1 MGSTRNN
8 GRLVAGARFSAINN
22 TGERGPADRVVRSAP
37 VGAHDS
43 LYSSSSTVRTHLRL
57 RRGRFFLN
65 EVTKLIFPLL
75 SETIASSSLSL
86 SLSFLHSSLRP
97 CKPLPLYV
105 SALSAIIYPPHY
117 AYYAIIA
124 RAERVW
130 MRGEI
135 NGRKKFLIHGLK
147 VLFEENVFFIVDKRR
162 KDLLRILVR
171 GEEREDKDRKMYTRC
186 KNI

>member
-22 TGERGPADRVVRSAP
+22 TGERGPADSRKVSP
-37 VGAHDS
+37 CGSSWLS
-43 LYSSSSTVRTHLRL
+43 LLLFIHCTDLRL

-117 AYYAIIA
+117 AYFAIIA
-124 RAERVW
+124 RAELCGCEARLMV
-130 MRGEI
+130 
-135 NGRKKFLIHGLK
+135 GRSFWFMDGKSFL
-147 VLFEENVFFIVDKRR
+147 
-162 KDLLRILVR
+162 
-171 GEEREDKDRKMYTRC
+171 RKMYFLLLINVE
-186 KNI
+186 KVY

>member
-75 SETIASSSLSL
+75 SETIAGSSLSL
-86 SLSFLHSSLRP
+86 FLFLSYIGTFVSTPLQAFATIRIGSVRNYISPTLR
-97 CKPLPLYV
+97 
-105 SALSAIIYPPHY
+105 
-117 AYYAIIA
+117 
-124 RAERVW
+124 
-130 MRGEI
+130 
-135 NGRKKFLIHGLK
+135 
-147 VLFEENVFFIVDKRR
+147 
-162 KDLLRILVR
+162 LLRNYCE
-171 GEEREDKDRKMYTRC
+171 G
-186 KNI
+186 

>member
-75 SETIASSSLSL
+75 SETIAGSSLSL
-86 SLSFLHSSLRP
+86 SLSSLHWYIRLYAPASLCHYTYRLCP
-97 CKPLPLYV
+97 QLY
-105 SALSAIIYPPHY
+105 IPH
-117 AYYAIIA
+117 IT
-124 RAERVW
+124 
-130 MRGEI
+130 
-135 NGRKKFLIHGLK
+135 LTSQ
-147 VLFEENVFFIVDKRR
+147 
-162 KDLLRILVR
+162 LLRGLSCVDTRR
-171 GEEREDKDRKMYTRC
+171 G
-186 KNI
+186 

>member
-75 SETIASSSLSL
+75 SETITGSSLFLSLSL
-86 SLSFLHSSLRP
+86 SLSLSLFLPWTHFYAPINLCHYTYRLCP
-97 CKPLPLYV
+97 QLYIPHI
-105 SALSAIIYPPHY
+105 ALTTQ
-117 AYYAIIA
+117 
-124 RAERVW
+124 
-130 MRGEI
+130 
-135 NGRKKFLIHGLK
+135 
-147 VLFEENVFFIVDKRR
+147 
-162 KDLLRILVR
+162 LLRRLSVCGWEAR
-171 GEEREDKDRKMYTRC
+171 LMVGRSFWFMDGKFFLTRKMYFSLLG
-186 KNI
+186 

>member
-75 SETIASSSLSL
+75 SETIAGSSLSL
-86 SLSFLHSSLRP
+86 SFSFFPTSVHSSLRP

-117 AYYAIIA
+117 AYFAIIA
-124 RAERVW
+124 RAELCGCEARLMV
-130 MRGEI
+130 
-135 NGRKKFLIHGLK
+135 GRSF
-147 VLFEENVFFIVDKRR
+147 
-162 KDLLRILVR
+162 
-171 GEEREDKDRKMYTRC
+171 
-186 KNI
+186 

>member
-75 SETIASSSLSL
+75 SETIAGSSVSLFLFLPYTRLYAPASL
-86 SLSFLHSSLRP
+86 CHYTYRLCLQ
-97 CKPLPLYV
+97 LY
-105 SALSAIIYPPHY
+105 IPH
-117 AYYAIIA
+117 IT
-124 RAERVW
+124 
-130 MRGEI
+130 
-135 NGRKKFLIHGLK
+135 LTTQ
-147 VLFEENVFFIVDKRR
+147 
-162 KDLLRILVR
+162 LLRGLSVCGCEAR
-171 GEEREDKDRKMYTRC
+171 LMVGKSF
-186 KNI
+186 